1 MSGVNG
7 SRLRQGLTG
16 RQRSLRGRNRGGRRR
31 AVPHACRTQFRCNA
45 VERLADNVE
54 IDDPPAVDR
63 RHADTA
69 LARLD
74 QQAASLQDL
83 NCMADRLPRDAE
95 HLGNAVLREA
105 STRRQRAIGDRRQQ
119 AIVDPIDQS
128 RLQLQFC
135 NRHGTL
141 AWLCRAL
148 VR

>member
-1 MSGVNG
+1 MSGVKG
-7 SRLRQGLTG
+7 AVSVSDLTDG
-16 RQRSLRGRNRGGRRR
+16 QRSLRSRNRGGRRR

-74 QQAASLQDL
+74 QQTASLQDL
-83 NCMADRLPRDAE
+83 NCMADRLSRDAE

-105 STRRQRAIGDRRQQ
+105 STGRQCAIGDRRQQ

-135 NRHGTL
+135 DRHGTL